1 MPTTAGIVQV
11 EAWSPQVSLDLSC
24 MGKDLGHELSPAVW
38 WDALAEAE
46 SVRLE
51 PGVLRWDVCVCVYQ
65 AGAYSHSSVCTVYSS
80 AD

>member
-11 EAWSPQVSLDLSC
+11 EARSPQVSLDLSC
-24 MGKDLGHELSPAVW
+24 MGKDRGRELSPAVW

-51 PGVLRWDVCVCVYQ
+51 PGVLRWDVFVPSRGLQPLQCVHCLQ
-65 AGAYSHSSVCTVYSS
+65 QC
-80 AD
+80 